1 MSAGFGIGIIELIVV
16 GVVGL
21 LIVGGV
27 IAAVVIASSGSRS
40 RDGKQ

>member
-1 MSAGFGIGIIELIVV
+1 MSAGFGIGMFELIVI

-27 IAAVVIASSGSRS
+27 IAAVVVAVSSPRS
-40 RDGKQ
+40 RDGK